1 MAEERVRDAA
11 GAQSLKGEHDAIKG
25 EIETREE
32 SFRNVV
38 DLGEAMVQ
46 TGHYAATVK
55 YLSIFLAKFI
65 YPEYL
70 FCYYFA
76 GG

>member
-1 MAEERVRDAA
+1 MTNWASGLRAALLAEEKVRDAA

-46 TGHYAATVK
+46 TGHYAAAVC
-55 YLSIFLAKFI
+55 IDFI
-65 YPEYL
+65 Y
-70 FCYYFA
+70 
-76 GG
+76 